1 MRSTSDF
8 LPHLSFIV
16 NQEHE
21 GQRLD
26 KFLAIKAQD
35 LSRTRLQD
43 LIQTGFVQING
54 VAMNDVAL
62 KVKEGQK
69 IQINIPPVV
78 EAAPVPQKIPLDIF
92 YEDEDL
98 IVLNKPTGLVVHP
111 APGNPEGTLVNAL
124 LNHCGESL
132 SGING
137 VKRPGIVHRLDK
149 DTSGLMVV
157 AKNDKTHHSLA
168 YQLATREMSRVYQ
181 ALIWCTL
188 IPHKGIIEGP
198 IGRDP
203 HHRQR
208 MALRE
213 KGKFARTHY
222 KTIKIFGRLAS
233 LVECRLETGRTH
245 QIRVHLASKGHPLI
259 GDILYGKKPKGLPCP
274 LDDFLDGQWIKG
286 RQALHAKKISFVHP
300 KSQDRLSFETDLP
313 QDIRIL
319 LDVLESIV

>member
-98 IVLNKPTGLVVHP
+98 IVLNKPAGLVVHSDGRTEEP
-111 APGNPEGTLVNAL
+111 TLVDWILKNYPKLKGVGDPIPSELNATRYT
-124 LNHCGESL
+124 LNTSDL
-132 SGING
+132 
-137 VKRPGIVHRLDK
+137 RPGIVHRNTAHMRELALL
-149 DTSGLMVV
+149 TVGL
-157 AKNDKTHHSLA
+157 HEH
-168 YQLATREMSRVYQ
+168 
-181 ALIWCTL
+181 
-188 IPHKGIIEGP
+188 
-198 IGRDP
+198 
-203 HHRQR
+203 
-208 MALRE
+208 
-213 KGKFARTHY
+213 
-222 KTIKIFGRLAS
+222 
-233 LVECRLETGRTH
+233 
-245 QIRVHLASKGHPLI
+245 
-259 GDILYGKKPKGLPCP
+259 
-274 LDDFLDGQWIKG
+274 
-286 RQALHAKKISFVHP
+286 FV
-300 KSQDRLSFETDLP
+300 
-313 QDIRIL
+313 
-319 LDVLESIV
+319 